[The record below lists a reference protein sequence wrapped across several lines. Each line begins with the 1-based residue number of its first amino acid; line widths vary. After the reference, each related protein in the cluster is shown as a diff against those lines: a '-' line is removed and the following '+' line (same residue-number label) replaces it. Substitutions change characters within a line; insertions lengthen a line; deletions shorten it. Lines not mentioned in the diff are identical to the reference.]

1 MRDYTATNSL
11 ALGVRTA
18 ALSAVTAGGVAL
30 GLLLMGEST
39 ATVRYFWHNQGEMSA
54 RMHLVSGV
62 FGAAGF
68 AGAAALAFSLLHEA
82 ANERLWRCAR
92 ALAPL
97 GPLAMVPIL
106 FRWDLWQGHDLAFLF
121 TALIVVLAV
130 RATVTA
136 SILARPAELF
146 GWATGWRRD
155 TKRQTARW
163 LPRPSTRLW
172 LGVVVAAS
180 LLYAVWFSY
189 YMTVWHLSSRTS
201 WDTSIEN
208 NILWNLLHGHFYKA
222 APAMGPNG
230 VHFARH
236 STLFAYLLVPFYAL
250 HQSAETVLI
259 LQSTLMG
266 ASAIPLFLFARG
278 RIGAPIAA
286 LISILYLMHPA
297 VQESNLFEAHYIKF
311 GTPVFWTT
319 LWLLDSKR
327 YRLALLFAC
336 LTLSVREDVA
346 TWILLLGVWG
356 LMTGR
361 ALRTSLTLAIGGAIY
376 VGVVKFVIMPSF
388 AGGEDQLAFMYQELM
403 PPGKTSFAWAFAT
416 AFTNPAFF
424 VQSLLDIDKLVFL
437 LQILIPLAFVPLR
450 RAIGWYAMIPGTVFC
465 LMATHYPAL
474 VDIHFQYSHHF
485 LAFLYPALVLVL
497 ESFGGEKLTSS
508 PESAGLGRESCLLAT
523 SSREVRAPVAGIL
536 VAITVG
542 TLVCSAQY
550 GAVIQQHTSRGG
562 PIPFKF
568 GWDNEGRGRHHAI
581 TELLKILPSD
591 AAVAASAFTTP
602 QITNRENGYSLS
614 IDLYDADW
622 ILVPS
627 LRGEYLE
634 IERQR
639 TIEALASGAWG
650 VVAVRPPFMLI
661 KRGYKTDDNARRTK
675 AIR

>member
-1 MRDYTATNSL
+1 MYDYKATNHL
-11 ALGVRTA
+11 AVGIRSA
-18 ALSAVTAGGVAL
+18 ALAAVTAGAVAL
-30 GLLLMGEST
+30 GFLLTGEET
-39 ATVRYFWHNQGEMSA
+39 ATVGYFWHNHAEMSA
-54 RMHLVSGV
+54 RLHLVRGV
-62 FGAAGF
+62 FGAAGI
-68 AGAAALAFSLLHEA
+68 AGAAVLAMSLVHGA

-106 FRWDLWQGHDLAFLF
+106 FRWNLWQGHDLAFLF

-136 SILARPAELF
+136 SILARPAELLDWAA
-146 GWATGWRRD
+146 GWQRNA
-155 TKRQTARW
+155 KRKTARW
-163 LPRPSTRLW
+163 LPRPSARLW
-172 LGVVVAAS
+172 FGVVLAAS

-189 YMTVWHLSSRTS
+189 YTTVWHLSSRTG

-236 STLFAYLLVPFYAL
+236 STLFAYILVPFYAL

-266 ASAIPLFLFARG
+266 ASAVPLFLFARR
-278 RIGAPIAA
+278 RIGDPIAA
-286 LISILYLMHPA
+286 LIALLYLMHPA

-311 GTPVFWTT
+311 GTPIFWTT

-327 YRLALLFAC
+327 YRLALLFAG

-346 TWILLLGVWG
+346 TWILLLGMWG
-356 LMTGR
+356 IMTGR
-361 ALRTSLTLAIGGAIY
+361 ALRTSLTLVVGGAIY

-388 AGGEDQLAFMYQELM
+388 AGGEDQLSFMYQELI
-403 PPGKTSFAWAFAT
+403 PPGKSSFGWALAT

-424 VQSLLDIDKLVFL
+424 VQSLLDMDKLVFL

-450 RAIGWYAMIPGTVFC
+450 RTIGWFAMIPGAVFC

-497 ESFGGEKLTSS
+497 ESLGGEKR
-508 PESAGLGRESCLLAT
+508 ADGQNRARLGLLAT
-523 SSREVRAPVAGIL
+523 SSRAVRAPVAGIL
-536 VAITVG
+536 AAITVG
-542 TLVCSAQY
+542 TLVCSSQY
-550 GAVIQQHTSRGG
+550 GAVIQQNTSRGG

-568 GWDNEGRGRHHAI
+568 GWDDEGRARNRAI
-581 TELLKILPSD
+581 TDLLQILPAD
-591 AAVAASAFTTP
+591 APVAASAFTVP

-614 IDLYDADW
+614 IDFYDADW
-622 ILVPS
+622 IIVPS
-627 LRGEYLE
+627 HRGEFLDV
-634 IERQR
+634 ERQR
-639 TIEALASGAWG
+639 TVEALTSGAWG
-650 VVAVRPPFMLI
+650 VVAVRPPFMLA
-661 KRGYKTDDNARRTK
+661 KRGYKTDANARALR